1 MHRLGTAGQTGSIKF
16 VTRITHPDHITNNSR
31 HKSHNS
37 ESPGMPPTFIFLAK
51 ACCALHVYCVLRT
64 RDSYLDNITTFRCY
78 SSTHLSHTA
87 KYNCHRA
94 NQISNIYFL
103 PLKKKKR
110 GTVYY
115 CNNQNA
121 ISRHTRLGPDYGPY
135 DLRIMDHSES
145 EHHKNDEP

>member
-37 ESPGMPPTFIFLAK
+37 ESPGMLPTFIFLAK

-94 NQISNIYFL
+94 NQISNIIFFYH
-103 PLKKKKR
+103 KR
-110 GTVYY
+110 KSERPWHGILLQQSKRNLTPY
-115 CNNQNA
+115 QA
-121 ISRHTRLGPDYGPY
+121 RARLRPIRSSHNGSF
-135 DLRIMDHSES
+135 RIRTPQE
-145 EHHKNDEP
+145 